1 MKGFPELEQL
11 APRWSDNQRVS
22 GVGSV
27 GGIPEVRSIEGVEA
41 PEPIER
47 VAAPE
52 VPFAPRTVE
61 LAPVD
66 LPPRQPARMPVRVA
80 PGAYAAHSYEDPR
93 HGSAARRLLQA
104 VFGPIPSAAVPGQ
117 VYDLNDK
124 PWEHHCPER
133 FVVGDGGQTR
143 AMIGVDQRPGTPLD
157 QHLRRIIA
165 QIPRRGGVIDHEDA
179 IQFVTHDT
187 LDFLGWADGGAFGD
201 GRPTLPWDRQVQLP
215 PTIFNAFEQ
224 AAQDPPG
231 LGWRD
236 AQAECPVVPLERWL
250 DLKLGYC
257 IQHSLVAAL
266 VLDRVGVSVRV
277 VNGAIDQGPGRSSGH
292 TWVETLDG
300 RVIDPGWRLIVPKFK
315 NNNNLFPERY
325 WVGDSYRFESTNYPY
340 LILQ

>member
-1 MKGFPELEQL
+1 M
-11 APRWSDNQRVS
+11 
-22 GVGSV
+22 
-27 GGIPEVRSIEGVEA
+27 GGIYEVRALNGADA
-41 PEPIER
+41 PGPAER

-52 VPFAPRTVE
+52 FPFAPRLLA
-61 LAPVD
+61 LAPVG
-66 LPPRQPARMPVRVA
+66 LPPAQAARLPERVA
-80 PGAYAAHSYEDPR
+80 LGAYAAHSYEDPR
-93 HGSAARRLLQA
+93 PESPARRLIQT
-104 VFGPIPSAAVPGQ
+104 VFGPIPSPAVWGQ

-124 PWEHHCPER
+124 PWEQHFPER
-133 FVVGDGGQTR
+133 FLIGDGGHTR
-143 AMIGVDQRPGTPLD
+143 AIIGVDQRPGTPLD
-157 QHLRRIIA
+157 LHLRRIIA
-165 QIPRRGGVIDHEDA
+165 QIPRRDGVIDPEDA
-179 IQFVTHDT
+179 IQFVTQHT
-187 LDFLGWADGGAFGD
+187 LDFIGWAEGGAFGD

-215 PTIFNAFEQ
+215 ATIFSAFDL

-315 NNNNLFPERY
+315 NTNPLFPERY
-325 WVGDSYRFESTNYPY
+325 WVGDSFRFESTNYPY